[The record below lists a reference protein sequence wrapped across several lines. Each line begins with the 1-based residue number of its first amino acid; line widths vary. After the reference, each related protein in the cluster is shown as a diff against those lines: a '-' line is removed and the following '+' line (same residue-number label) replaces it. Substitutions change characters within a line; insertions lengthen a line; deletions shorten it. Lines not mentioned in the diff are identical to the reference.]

1 MVDELRAVPVDDE
14 KAVPLSTDIL
24 KELVTGLPSIELFGT
39 SKFVPVNET
48 YWTNYPSADNY
59 YEGPWW
65 WWSNVKFIAA
75 QLEPKVAAQ

>member
-24 KELVTGLPSIELFGT
+24 KELVTGLPSIELSGM

-59 YEGPWW
+59 YEGP
-65 WWSNVKFIAA
+65 
-75 QLEPKVAAQ
+75 

>member
-1 MVDELRAVPVDDE
+1 MGATSPAIPAEDPQIVPVGTE
-14 KAVPLSTDIL
+14 IL
-24 KELVTGLPSIELFGT
+24 KELVEGLPAIEMFGT

-65 WWSNVKFIAA
+65 WWWWWSNFKFVAA
-75 QLEPKVAAQ
+75 QLSS